1 MNGTPLNE
9 TEQERAKVLNASG
22 KTPNYIAKGMGR
34 NRRTVQNYLAKPEVR
49 EVVSIQREELAGM
62 FDSVAHRT
70 LAGVTSEDIQ
80 KANLVQKM
88 TSAGIAIDKA
98 AMLRD
103 QLPPTINL
111 TVLMEAVVAIKA
123 QHAAAQVQAQQ
134 AIRQRQVVLPP
145 QAPAQPPPET
155 EP

>member
-49 EVVSIQREELAGM
+49 QQVSIQREELAVM

-103 QLPPTINL
+103 QLPPTINV
-111 TVLMEAVVAIKA
+111 TVLMDVVEAIKA
-123 QHAAAQVQAQQ
+123 QHESEQARLQQ
-134 AIRQRQVVLPP
+134 QIKTRTIE
-145 QAPAQPPPET
+145 APK
-155 EP
+155 